1 MGIIDIFPVLIF
13 FISFFGLITSRN
25 VIRTI
30 IFVLM
35 MQTSVVMFW
44 LTVGAREGTLPP
56 IQVYDN
62 FENISDPLPQAL
74 MITAIVIGISVVAIA
89 ITMFNTLF
97 RKYKTSDW
105 KELSIKVQ
113 ADGEKL

>member
-1 MGIIDIFPVLIF
+1 MMDIFPALIF
-13 FISFFGLITSRN
+13 FISFFGLITSKN
-25 VIRTI
+25 IIRTI

-44 LTVGAREGTLPP
+44 LTVGARVGALPP
-56 IQVYDN
+56 IQPYEN
-62 FENISDPLPQAL
+62 LENISDPLPQAL

-105 KELSIKVQ
+105 KDLRDKVH

>member
-1 MGIIDIFPVLIF
+1 MMDIFPALIF
-13 FISFFGLITSRN
+13 FISFFGLITSKN

-44 LTVGAREGTLPP
+44 LTVGAREGILPP
-56 IQVYDN
+56 IQAYENLD
-62 FENISDPLPQAL
+62 NISDPLPQAL

-105 KELSIKVQ
+105 KELKDKVH